1 MDPIAVAAPAP
12 TPAAAVATEAIDF
25 AKVPTWALLSLL
37 AFAVTLAWLVGFDN
51 GQLTR
56 VLDHTGTFFHEFFHD
71 GRHLIGAP
79 CH

>member
-1 MDPIAVAAPAP
+1 MDPITVAAPAP
-12 TPAAAVATEAIDF
+12 AEATDF
-25 AKVPTWALLSLL
+25 AQVPTWMLLALL
-37 AFAVTLAWLVGFDN
+37 AFAAGLVWLVGFDN

-56 VLDHTGTFFHEFFHD
+56 VLDSTGTFLHEFFHD